1 MHKHETPHAHN
12 CACHACHGTHG
23 QNHQSRNGSSS
34 SGESPSSDDD
44 VPSQPQLTTIHDHS
58 HDSDLKALKE
68 YTDDVMKDE
77 NARKEDERIAFGH
90 YHEQKIRHPL
100 KGHRADCHCT
110 QCEELIKFCDQCG
123 RSLSECTCNFLGK
136 TYHES
141 TYSLAHLDCLI
152 CAARLESA
160 LRRLPA
166 VFFASLSFR
175 TKMLYVISR
184 EDMSHVL
191 PSLKKTAAR
200 IDPKIQIMPFISPEK
215 AVTKTYDMPTLDCP
229 NCTLKL
235 EKIINQQEG
244 VISAE
249 ISYASKKLRLT
260 ALNPDALLPSLR
272 EACNAIEP
280 GTRIVDASEAQEEKP
295 SAESK
300 DRTLPAGLAC
310 YILGLILYYLPQAP
324 RLWGIVL
331 LLASYLLLGWPVFK
345 NLIRNIRHGEW
356 FDENVLMTI
365 ATAGAL
371 GVGEYPEASGVLFF
385 FRIGEV
391 LEDRASEKSRR
402 EITKAVDMRP
412 DTVILLK
419 DGTETTVDASS
430 IHVGDTLM
438 IRPGDRIPLDG
449 IVLSGN
455 SHVDTSP
462 ITGESDP
469 REIHPGISL
478 VSGCVNLEGTLT
490 MQVTKELSESMV
502 TRILDAVENAAA
514 TKPELDRFITRFS
527 RIYVPVVVGIALV
540 TAILPP
546 LWIGGWKHWIYTA
559 MTFLVI
565 SCPCALVISVPLSFF
580 AGIGAASKKGILFKS
595 GQVIEKMATIRN
607 VLLDKTGTLTKGRFS
622 VVRIEREPGIEETEL
637 LSLAAGLETYSTHP
651 IAHSI
656 VNAARARDCQ
666 AKPFTDVQEISG
678 HGLEGN
684 FGNDHVCVGN
694 RKWML
699 ARGIPVNTADTWEG
713 TSIYV
718 AVNNHL
724 AGKICIADTPKD
736 DAADAV
742 RQLHDMG
749 LHVVMLTGDTEKSA
763 RMIADKLHIDEV
775 HASLLPEDKLK
786 EMQNTRIERGPV
798 LFTGD
803 GINDAPVLAGADVGA
818 AMGSGSDAAI
828 TVADTVYMTSQV
840 SSIPE
845 SIRLAKKT
853 VRTAQFNTL
862 FALTVKALVMLLG
875 FAGYANMWLAVFAD
889 TGVTLLC
896 ILFSMTLLRDSQK
909 Q

>member
-1 MHKHETPHAHN
+1 
-12 CACHACHGTHG
+12 
-23 QNHQSRNGSSS
+23 
-34 SGESPSSDDD
+34 
-44 VPSQPQLTTIHDHS
+44 
-58 HDSDLKALKE
+58 
-68 YTDDVMKDE
+68 
-77 NARKEDERIAFGH
+77 
-90 YHEQKIRHPL
+90 
-100 KGHRADCHCT
+100 
-110 QCEELIKFCDQCG
+110 
-123 RSLSECTCNFLGK
+123 
-136 TYHES
+136 
-141 TYSLAHLDCLI
+141 
-152 CAARLESA
+152 
-160 LRRLPA
+160 
-166 VFFASLSFR
+166 
-175 TKMLYVISR
+175 
-184 EDMSHVL
+184 
-191 PSLKKTAAR
+191 
-200 IDPKIQIMPFISPEK
+200 
-215 AVTKTYDMPTLDCP
+215 
-229 NCTLKL
+229 
-235 EKIINQQEG
+235 
-244 VISAE
+244 
-249 ISYASKKLRLT
+249 
-260 ALNPDALLPSLR
+260 
-272 EACNAIEP
+272 
-280 GTRIVDASEAQEEKP
+280 
-295 SAESK
+295 
-300 DRTLPAGLAC
+300 
-310 YILGLILYYLPQAP
+310 
-324 RLWGIVL
+324 
-331 LLASYLLLGWPVFK
+331 
-345 NLIRNIRHGEW
+345 
-356 FDENVLMTI
+356 
-365 ATAGAL
+365 
-371 GVGEYPEASGVLFF
+371 
-385 FRIGEV
+385 
-391 LEDRASEKSRR
+391 
-402 EITKAVDMRP
+402 
-412 DTVILLK
+412 
-419 DGTETTVDASS
+419 
-430 IHVGDTLM
+430 
-438 IRPGDRIPLDG
+438 
-449 IVLSGN
+449 
-455 SHVDTSP
+455 
-462 ITGESDP
+462 
-469 REIHPGISL
+469 
-478 VSGCVNLEGTLT
+478 
-490 MQVTKELSESMV
+490 
-502 TRILDAVENAAA
+502 
-514 TKPELDRFITRFS
+514 
-527 RIYVPVVVGIALV
+527 
-540 TAILPP
+540 
-546 LWIGGWKHWIYTA
+546 
-559 MTFLVI
+559 
-565 SCPCALVISVPLSFF
+565 
-580 AGIGAASKKGILFKS
+580 
-595 GQVIEKMATIRN
+595 MATIRN

-656 VNAARARDCQ
+656 VNAARSRDCQ

-684 FGNDHVCVGN
+684 SGNDHVCVGN

-896 ILFSMTLLRDSQK
+896 ILFSMTLLRNSQK

>member
-44 VPSQPQLTTIHDHS
+44 GPSQPQLTTIHDHS

-110 QCEELIKFCDQCG
+110 QCEELIKLCDQCG
-123 RSLSECTCNFLGK
+123 RSLSECNCNFLGK

-141 TYSLAHLDCLI
+141 IYSLAHLDCLI

-184 EDMSHVL
+184 EDMFHVL
-191 PSLKKTAAR
+191 PSLKKTASR
-200 IDPKIQIMPFISPEK
+200 IDPKIQIMPYTSPEK

-235 EKIINQQEG
+235 EKITNQQEG

-272 EACNAIEP
+272 GACNAIEP

-310 YILGLILYYLPQAP
+310 YILGLILYYLPQVP

-345 NLIRNIRHGEW
+345 NLIRNIRQ
-356 FDENVLMTI
+356 
-365 ATAGAL
+365 GAL

-385 FRIGEV
+385 FRIGEM

-402 EITKAVDMRP
+402 QITEAVDMRP
-412 DTVILLK
+412 DTVTLLQNEK
-419 DGTETTVDASS
+419 ECTVDASS
-430 IHVGDTLM
+430 VHIGDILRIH
-438 IRPGDRIPLDG
+438 PGDRIPLDG

-478 VSGCVNLEGTLT
+478 VSGCINMEGTLT

-502 TRILDAVENAAA
+502 SRILDAVENAAA

-527 RIYVPVVVGIALV
+527 RIHVPVVVGIALV

-546 LWIGGWKHWIYTA
+546 LWMGGWKHWIYTA

-565 SCPCALVISVPLSFF
+565 ACPCALVISVPLSFF
-580 AGIGAASKKGILFKS
+580 AGIGAASRKGILFKS
-595 GQVIEKMATIRN
+595 GQVIEKMAAIRN
-607 VLLDKTGTLTKGRFS
+607 VMLDKTGTLTKGRFS
-622 VVRIEREPGIEETEL
+622 VVRIEREPGIEEKEL
-637 LSLAAGLETYSTHP
+637 LSLAAGLEAYSTHP

-656 VNAARARDCQ
+656 VKAAQ
-666 AKPFTDVQEISG
+666 AHNYQLKPFTDVQEISG
-678 HGLEGN
+678 HGLAGVS
-684 FGNDHVCVGN
+684 GNDHVIIGN
-694 RKWML
+694 RKWMI
-699 ARGIPVNTADTWEG
+699 AKGIPVQGEETCDG

-718 AVNNHL
+718 AVNHHL
-724 AGKICIADTPKD
+724 AGKICIVDTPKD
-736 DAADAV
+736 DASDAV

-763 RMIADKLHIDEV
+763 RRIADTLHIEEM
-775 HASLLPEDKLK
+775 HAGFLPEDKLK
-786 EMQNTRIERGPV
+786 EMKQTRTERGPV

-853 VRTAQFNTL
+853 VRTARFNTL

-896 ILFSMTLLRDSQK
+896 ILFSMTLLRNSQK
-909 Q
+909 L